1 MAAYRAPV
9 AWRAPLYAL
18 YAADAIS
25 LTGNAAA
32 QLAIPWYV
40 LTTTGSAT
48 LTALVVFFNFL
59 PIVLA
64 AFFGGVIVD
73 RLGFRTTSVVADLAS
88 AATVA
93 AIPLLHSTIG
103 IELWQLMTLVFLGA
117 LLDAPGATAR
127 AALLPDMAE
136 GAGVR
141 IERAS
146 GIRGGIQQGA
156 QLVGAPLGGLL
167 VAGLGATNALWL
179 DSASFLVSAALVT
192 FFVPRPGKGAEE
204 KKPGRFLTELAEGMH
219 FIWKQRVLRAVVL
232 TVLLTNLLDAP
243 FPVVMAVFAKD
254 EYGSAADLGLM
265 YGVLGGAA
273 LVGALAFSAI
283 GHRLPRRR
291 TFVGCFAVLPIMYL
305 TMATGPALPVA
316 LVALAIV
323 GLAAGPINPLLYTV
337 QAEIVPSRLRGRV
350 FGAARAGAWAAIPL
364 GVLAGGALVAAIGV
378 AATFLVIGVGY
389 TAVVGYG
396 FFNPAFREMDRK
408 RESSDAAAPAD
419 AVEPGPRF

>member
-1 MAAYRAPV
+1 
-9 AWRAPLYAL
+9 
-18 YAADAIS
+18 
-25 LTGNAAA
+25 
-32 QLAIPWYV
+32 
-40 LTTTGSAT
+40 
-48 LTALVVFFNFL
+48 
-59 PIVLA
+59 
-64 AFFGGVIVD
+64 
-73 RLGFRTTSVVADLAS
+73 
-88 AATVA
+88 
-93 AIPLLHSTIG
+93 
-103 IELWQLMTLVFLGA
+103 
-117 LLDAPGATAR
+117 
-127 AALLPDMAE
+127 
-136 GAGVR
+136 
-141 IERAS
+141 
-146 GIRGGIQQGA
+146 
-156 QLVGAPLGGLL
+156 
-167 VAGLGATNALWL
+167 
-179 DSASFLVSAALVT
+179 
-192 FFVPRPGKGAEE
+192 
-204 KKPGRFLTELAEGMH
+204 MH

-408 RESSDAAAPAD
+408 RESSDAAAPVD
-419 AVEPGPRF
+419 AVEPGPRS

>member
-1 MAAYRAPV
+1 M
-9 AWRAPLYAL
+9 
-18 YAADAIS
+18 
-25 LTGNAAA
+25 
-32 QLAIPWYV
+32 
-40 LTTTGSAT
+40 
-48 LTALVVFFNFL
+48 
-59 PIVLA
+59 
-64 AFFGGVIVD
+64 
-73 RLGFRTTSVVADLAS
+73 
-88 AATVA
+88 
-93 AIPLLHSTIG
+93 
-103 IELWQLMTLVFLGA
+103 
-117 LLDAPGATAR
+117 
-127 AALLPDMAE
+127 
-136 GAGVR
+136 
-141 IERAS
+141 
-146 GIRGGIQQGA
+146 
-156 QLVGAPLGGLL
+156 

-273 LVGALAFSAI
+273 LVGALVFSAI

-364 GVLAGGALVAAIGV
+364 GVLACGALVAAIGS
-378 AATFLVIGVGY
+378 
-389 TAVVGYG
+389 
-396 FFNPAFREMDRK
+396 R
-408 RESSDAAAPAD
+408 
-419 AVEPGPRF
+419 PRFWSSASAMPQLWATASSTPPSGRWTASARPRTR